1 MAETV
6 QWVVLVETL
15 GMEDL
20 SFLGNNQTRKLRQQT
35 LELPWVEAA
44 TVVMVEMVARAV
56 LEAMVET
63 EEKAA
68 MEV

>member
-6 QWVVLVETL
+6 QWVVLVETPE
-15 GMEDL
+15 MVDL
-20 SFLGNNQTRKLRQQT
+20 SFLGNNLTRKPPQQT

-44 TVVMVEMVARAV
+44 TVGMVEMVARVV

-63 EEKAA
+63 QERAA
-68 MEV
+68 MEA

>member
-6 QWVVLVETL
+6 QWVVLVETPE
-15 GMEDL
+15 MVDL
-20 SFLGNNQTRKLRQQT
+20 SFLGNNLTRKLSQQT

-44 TVVMVEMVARAV
+44 TVGMVEMVARV
-56 LEAMVET
+56 VMEVMVET

-68 MEV
+68 MEA

>member
-6 QWVVLVETL
+6 QWVVLVETPE
-15 GMEDL
+15 MVDL
-20 SFLGNNQTRKLRQQT
+20 SFLGNNQTRKPPLQT
-35 LELPWVEAA
+35 LELPWVEVA
-44 TVVMVEMVARAV
+44 TVGMVEMVARVV

-68 MEV
+68 MEA

>member
-6 QWVVLVETL
+6 QWVVLVETPE
-15 GMEDL
+15 MVDL

-35 LELPWVEAA
+35 LELPLVEAA
-44 TVVMVEMVARAV
+44 TVGMVEMVARVV

-68 MEV
+68 MEA

>member
-1 MAETV
+1 MAATV
-6 QWVVLVETL
+6 QWVVLVETPE
-15 GMEDL
+15 MVDL

-44 TVVMVEMVARAV
+44 RVGMVEMVARVV

-68 MEV
+68 MEA

>member
-1 MAETV
+1 MAEMV
-6 QWVVLVETL
+6 QWVVLVETPE
-15 GMEDL
+15 MVDL
-20 SFLGNNQTRKLRQQT
+20 SFLGNNQTRKPQQQT

-44 TVVMVEMVARAV
+44 TVGMVEMVARVV

-68 MEV
+68 MEA

>member
-6 QWVVLVETL
+6 QWVVLVETPE
-15 GMEDL
+15 MVDL
-20 SFLGNNQTRKLRQQT
+20 SFLGNNQTRKPPLQT
-35 LELPWVEAA
+35 LELPLGEAA
-44 TVVMVEMVARAV
+44 TVGMVEMGARVV

-68 MEV
+68 MEA

>member
-6 QWVVLVETL
+6 QWVVLVETPE
-15 GMEDL
+15 MVDL
-20 SFLGNNQTRKLRQQT
+20 SFLGNNQTRKLRQQI
-35 LELPWVEAA
+35 LELPLVEVA
-44 TVVMVEMVARAV
+44 TVGMVEMVARVV

-68 MEV
+68 MEA

>member
-6 QWVVLVETL
+6 QWVVLVETPE
-15 GMEDL
+15 MVDL
-20 SFLGNNQTRKLRQQT
+20 SFLGNNQTRKPPLQT

-44 TVVMVEMVARAV
+44 TVGMVEMVARVV

-63 EEKAA
+63 EEEAA
-68 MEV
+68 MEA

>member
-15 GMEDL
+15 EMVDL

-44 TVVMVEMVARAV
+44 TVEMVEMVARVV

-68 MEV
+68 MEA